1 MSLRYYITFSHNL
14 VLEFPSLWQFLRF
27 SLFFVCVYVCMC
39 LMIFCCVC
47 ECVCVCVCV
56 CVCYVFPGEG
66 MATHSYSTLAWKL
79 SWTEEP
85 GRLPSMRSQGVGH
98 GWTTLFTYL
107 LTFCV
112 FTVLRCTGQV
122 FVEHRRCLCF
132 LNSVL
137 RSWTLGMENTEVN
150 WPFCH
155 TISRAQAVNMHYQC

>member
-1 MSLRYYITFSHNL
+1 MYFFSSRISLRYYITFSHNL

-27 SLFFVCVYVCMC
+27 SFFWVCVYVFNDF
-39 LMIFCCVC
+39 LF
-47 ECVCVCVCV
+47 VCVCVRV
-56 CVCYVFPGEG
+56 CVWYVFPGEG

-122 FVEHRRCLCF
+122 FVECRRSLCF
-132 LNSVL
+132 LSSIL

-150 WPFCH
+150 WTFCH